1 MTTCDR
7 CGEMNPADI
16 HTCTPQVPADPY
28 ASENDTQELLRIG
41 KLPAALR
48 LAELL
53 EKTMQWPLHGKAA
66 DELRRLHAI
75 EQAVHKLHKAK
86 GRYHTQLAI
95 CDLFDA
101 AGLPNVR
108 PTKGGAA

>member
-16 HTCTPQVPADPY
+16 HTCTPQVLADPY

-53 EKTMQWPLHGKAA
+53 EKTMQLPLHGKAA
-66 DELRRLHAI
+66 DELRRLHALNQELVEAI
-75 EQAVHKLHKAK
+75 KEVLNCDKTQTSFGAVMLARAAIAKATEVQ
-86 GRYHTQLAI
+86 R
-95 CDLFDA
+95 
-101 AGLPNVR
+101 
-108 PTKGGAA
+108 